1 MPSLM
6 SLPSS
11 RMGLEEQG
19 RIDTPSRVTNTGN
32 AQSSGR
38 FLRYTLPLSC
48 GIISTTHREPAHAA
62 SAAPCAPHF
71 WAELGSPVL
80 PLMSRP
86 YFNHSLDQ
94 LEQVLEAANGEE
106 SILAGIREELTHR
119 RTPRA
124 RELADAL
131 EKQVTAS
138 VPRAAPAASVR
149 PAAPRQP
156 AAARQSSKK
165 PKLAATSEQV
175 EAVVAFT
182 LGGSLKI
189 NAYAGTGKTS
199 TLQLLADS
207 TSRRGQYVAFNKSI
221 VEDAK
226 TKFPKSVNCS
236 TLHGM
241 AFRATP
247 SEYRSQSDKMT
258 GRCNANQLAELL
270 KLTKNWR
277 IDEHHTLQPRSQG
290 YLILET
296 VKRFAQSAD
305 LEPLPIHVPRH
316 GSLSAAKEAT
326 LKEVEEFALKGARH
340 VWSRMISSVDP
351 LPLGHDGYLK
361 LWALSDPQIA
371 ADYILLDE
379 AQDTNPVVLGALRK
393 QEAQMIYVGD
403 RFQQIYE
410 WRGAV
415 NAMERIDTDATTL
428 LSRSFRFG
436 STIADAASKVLS
448 SLGKTVV
455 VTGNSAIE
463 SRICTTDP
471 TAILARTNAAAISAV
486 IESLD
491 DSRRPHLVGGIE
503 EIMELL
509 RGVVDLKQGQPATM
523 PEFFGFS
530 DWKEVVEFAKSGEG
544 AHLLTFVNLV
554 ESRGE
559 KQLMWALKETVEESA
574 ADVVISTAH
583 KAKGREWDRVRLMDD
598 FMRTRK
604 TDNGRNS
611 RPKDP
616 LEDAAEIRLF
626 YVAMTRAREELEIP
640 APLAAQFGIHCEE
653 RVIQPR
659 RPVLPPPSRARSSA
673 PVPAPWQ
680 PPQDWKPKQ
689 QTEAPRPA
697 PPPPKKGLFDWLLG

>member
-1 MPSLM
+1 M
-6 SLPSS
+6 
-11 RMGLEEQG
+11 
-19 RIDTPSRVTNTGN
+19 
-32 AQSSGR
+32 A
-38 FLRYTLPLSC
+38 
-48 GIISTTHREPAHAA
+48 
-62 SAAPCAPHF
+62 
-71 WAELGSPVL
+71 
-80 PLMSRP
+80 RP
-86 YFNHSLDQ
+86 YLNYSLDQ
-94 LEQVLEAANGEE
+94 LERALEAASNDERIVTE
-106 SILAGIREELTHR
+106 IREELTHR

-124 RELADAL
+124 RELAEAL
-131 EKQVTAS
+131 KRQI
-138 VPRAAPAASVR
+138 AASPSK
-149 PAAPRQP
+149 PAPVLAERRVAPRK
-156 AAARQSSKK
+156 AATAKQSPKRV
-165 PKLAATSEQV
+165 KLAATSEQV

-182 LGGSLKI
+182 RGGSLKI

-247 SEYRSQSDKMT
+247 TEYRSHLDKMT

-270 KLTKNWR
+270 NLTKNWR
-277 IDEHHTLQPRSQG
+277 VDEHHSLQPRSQG

-305 LEPLPIHVPRH
+305 IEPLPIHVPRH
-316 GSLSAAKEAT
+316 GSLAAAKEST
-326 LKEVEEFALKGARH
+326 LKEVEEFALNGARH
-340 VWSRMISSVDP
+340 VWSRMISAADP

-361 LWALSDPQIA
+361 LWALSEPKIA

-403 RFQQIYE
+403 PFQQIYE

-415 NAMERIDTDATTL
+415 NAMERIDTDATTS
-428 LSRSFRFG
+428 LSKSFRFG
-436 STIADAASKVLS
+436 SAIADAASKVLS
-448 SLGKTVV
+448 TLGKNISVS
-455 VTGNSAIE
+455 GNSEIE

-491 DSRRPHLVGGIE
+491 NSSRPHLVGGIE

-509 RGVVDLKQGQPATM
+509 RGVVDLKQRQPATI

-530 DWKEVVEFAKSGEG
+530 EWKEVVEFAKSGEG

-559 KQLMWALKETVEESA
+559 KQLMWALKQTVEESA
-574 ADVVISTAH
+574 ANVVISTAH

-604 TDNGRNS
+604 TDNSRNN

-616 LEDAAEIRLF
+616 LEDAAEVRLF
-626 YVAMTRAREELEIP
+626 YVAMTRARQELEIP
-640 APLAAQFGIHCEE
+640 PPLAAQFGIQCEE
-653 RVIQPR
+653 RAIQHR
-659 RPVLPPPSRARSSA
+659 RPVPLPPARASS
-673 PVPAPWQ
+673 PTPKPAPWS

-689 QTEAPRPA
+689 PAEAPRPA
-697 PPPPKKGLFDWLLG
+697 PQPSKKGLLDWLLG

>member
-1 MPSLM
+1 MM
-6 SLPSS
+6 
-11 RMGLEEQG
+11 
-19 RIDTPSRVTNTGN
+19 
-32 AQSSGR
+32 A
-38 FLRYTLPLSC
+38 
-48 GIISTTHREPAHAA
+48 
-62 SAAPCAPHF
+62 
-71 WAELGSPVL
+71 
-80 PLMSRP
+80 RP

-94 LEQVLEAANGEE
+94 LEKALETANGEE
-106 SILAGIREELTHR
+106 RIVAEIRQELMHR

-124 RELADAL
+124 RELAEAL
-131 EKQVTAS
+131 EKQTAIS
-138 VPRAAPAASVR
+138 IPQATPVAAERLVASRKPGAVK
-149 PAAPRQP
+149 
-156 AAARQSSKK
+156 QSSKRV
-165 PKLAATSEQV
+165 KLAATSEQV

-182 LGGSLKI
+182 RGGSLKI

-247 SEYRSQSDKMT
+247 TEYRSQLDKMT

-270 KLTKNWR
+270 NLTKNWR
-277 IDEHHTLQPRSQG
+277 VDEHHTLQPRSQG

-305 LEPLPIHVPRH
+305 VEPLSIHVPRH
-316 GSLSAAKEAT
+316 GSLAAAKDAT

-340 VWSRMISSVDP
+340 VWSRMISAADP

-361 LWALSDPQIA
+361 LWALSEPQIA
-371 ADYILLDE
+371 TDYILLDE

-415 NAMERIDTDATTL
+415 NAMERIDTDTTTL

-436 STIADAASKVLS
+436 SAIADAASRVLS
-448 SLGKTVV
+448 TLGQKIT
-455 VTGNSAIE
+455 VTGNSAIT

-491 DSRRPHLVGGIE
+491 DNRHPHLVGGIE

-559 KQLMWALKETVEESA
+559 KQLMWALKQTVGEDA

-583 KAKGREWDRVRLMDD
+583 KAKGREWARVRLMDD

-604 TDNGRNS
+604 ADGGRND

-616 LEDAAEIRLF
+616 REDAAETRLF

-640 APLAAQFGIHCEE
+640 PPLAAQFGIHCEE
-653 RVIQPR
+653 RAIQPR
-659 RPVLPPPSRARSSA
+659 RLASSPSQARSST
-673 PVPAPWQ
+673 PDPAPWQ

-689 QTEAPRPA
+689 PTEGPRPA
-697 PPPPKKGLFDWLLG
+697 PPPPKKGLLDWLLR